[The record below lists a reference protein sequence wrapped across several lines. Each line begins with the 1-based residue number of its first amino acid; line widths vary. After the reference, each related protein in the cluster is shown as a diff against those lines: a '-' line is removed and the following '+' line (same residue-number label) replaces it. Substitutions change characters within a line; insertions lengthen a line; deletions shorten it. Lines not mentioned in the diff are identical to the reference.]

1 MIIFLYINKRIH
13 KEVFTQHKKSS
24 MLQTEYK
31 TIYDQLEEGI
41 FILKEDRITH
51 LNVQFKKFMIRFFG
65 VEMMTEIQK
74 SPQLAEY
81 NEMI

>member
-1 MIIFLYINKRIH
+1 
-13 KEVFTQHKKSS
+13 